1 MDDLSINNI
10 KLIKHALFR
19 LSESMSPESEGYE
32 SLLLDIHRINYVLD
46 NKAEL
51 NKSTKLPVLLN

>member
-1 MDDLSINNI
+1 MNDFSLNHI

-19 LSESMSPESEGYE
+19 LSESLDPNSEGYE
-32 SLLLDIHRINYVLD
+32 MMLLDIHRINYILD

-51 NKSTKLPVLLN
+51 SKPTDQPIILN